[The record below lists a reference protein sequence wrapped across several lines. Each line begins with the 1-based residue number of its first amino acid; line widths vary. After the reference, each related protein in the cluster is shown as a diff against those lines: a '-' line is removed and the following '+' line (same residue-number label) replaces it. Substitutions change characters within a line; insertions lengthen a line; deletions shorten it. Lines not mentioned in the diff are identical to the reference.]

1 MKDADCV
8 AFLQWCL
15 PRLEMRWPGFRK
27 VRGQVCKR
35 IGVTEVTY
43 YRWKKEYDGATRDS
57 IKRLKE
63 LEKENGQLKRLLADQ
78 VVENRVLKDIA
89 EGNF

>member
-1 MKDADCV
+1 MKRKRHSPEQIVKHLRDAEQMLGKGKTV
-8 AFLQWCL
+8 AQA
-15 PRLEMRWPGFRK
+15 
-27 VRGQVCKR
+27 CKQ

-43 YRWKKEYDGATRDS
+43 YRWTKEYDGATRDS

-78 VVENRVLKDIA
+78 MVENRVLKDIA